1 MKQSVFLTFSIALSL
16 GFTSV
21 SNAQD
26 QLILQSAEEIKV
38 KVLEIGLE
46 TITYKDFDNL
56 EGPNIK
62 IPKSDVFLIIYE
74 NGKTFKV
81 PPSEKPE
88 DVKPAPTKSLEIDNR
103 VHHILSM
110 FANIPEFRES
120 DFGLLNG
127 ASTGFSY
134 EIQSRSKIFGFRI
147 APTFS
152 KLDYSV
158 DEWIMGLALSPRFFV
173 FNRKPGQIFLGL
185 EGSYGTNIGEDAIRT
200 STGED
205 ILATATFI
213 VGTHIF
219 SDWGLNGNTELGFGY
234 QYWKS
239 NRGFS
244 SNGRVFR
251 NEQNM
256 FRFFVRLSLGARLKG
271 KP

>member
-1 MKQSVFLTFSIALSL
+1 MRTIRHITYFIIA
-16 GFTSV
+16 FCCYSV
-21 SNAQD
+21 SYAQD
-26 QLILQSAEEIKV
+26 QLILQSAEELKV
-38 KVLEIGLE
+38 KVLEIGIE

-62 IPKSDVFLIIYE
+62 IPKGDVFLIIYE

-81 PPSEKPE
+81 PPQEKPQQANTIP
-88 DVKPAPTKSLEIDNR
+88 KQNLELDDR

-110 FANIPEFRES
+110 FGNIPELRES
-120 DFGLLNG
+120 ADFGLLSG

-134 EIQSRSKIFGFRI
+134 EVQSRSKVFGFRI

-152 KLDYSV
+152 KIAFSSS
-158 DEWIMGLALSPRFFV
+158 EWMMELALSPRFFV

-185 EGSYGTNIGEDAIRT
+185 EGSYGTNIGNEDLYYSRT
-200 STGED
+200 GDD

-219 SDWGLNGNTELGFGY
+219 SNWGLNGNTEFGFGY

-239 NRGFS
+239 TYGYSYER
-244 SNGRVFR
+244 
-251 NEQNM
+251 NM

-271 KP
+271 